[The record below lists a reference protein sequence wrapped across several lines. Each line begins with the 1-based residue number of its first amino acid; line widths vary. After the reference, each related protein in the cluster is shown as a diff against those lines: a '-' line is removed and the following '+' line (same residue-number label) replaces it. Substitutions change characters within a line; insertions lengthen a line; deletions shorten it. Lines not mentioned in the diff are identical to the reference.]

1 MERSYEA
8 PATVEAAVELL
19 QKHGAAARPLAGGT
33 DLLVQM
39 RSGAISPRVLVDVKR
54 IPELTRVEIGAE
66 EVVIGAAC
74 STASLREEPRLAEMF
89 PGLVEAAE
97 LIGSEQIQGR
107 ASIGGNLCN
116 ASPAADTVPALLV
129 NDAVCEIA
137 GPDGW
142 DRVSVGAFCMG
153 PGKTALQAGE
163 FLAALRLPV
172 PAPRCADAYL
182 RLIPRTEMDIA
193 VVGAAARVR
202 LDDAGNF
209 SDVCVALGAVAARAI
224 EVPEVVQ
231 ALLGEAPGEAAFE
244 RAAEA
249 ASRAADPIDDK
260 RGSAAYRRRV
270 AGVLTRRALAIASER
285 AAAQN

>member
-8 PATVEAAVELL
+8 PDTVEAAARLL
-19 QKHGAAARPLAGGT
+19 QEHGAAARPLAGGT

-39 RSGAISPRVLVDVKR
+39 RTGLAPPRVLVDVKR
-54 IPELTRVEIGAE
+54 IPELMRVEIGAE

-74 STASLREEPRLAEMF
+74 STASLREEARLAELF
-89 PGLVEAAE
+89 PGLLEAAE

-107 ASIGGNLCN
+107 ASLGGNLCN

-137 GPDGW
+137 GPSGL
-142 DRVSVGAFCMG
+142 RRLPVASFCTG
-153 PGKTALQAGE
+153 PGRTALQAGE
-163 FLAALRLPV
+163 FLVALRIPV

-202 LDDAGNF
+202 LGEGGNC
-209 SDVCVALGAVAARAI
+209 SEARVALGAVAARAI
-224 EVPEVVQ
+224 EVPEAAE
-231 ALLGEAPGEAAFE
+231 ALVGEAPGEAAFE
-244 RAAEA
+244 RAAQT

-260 RGSAAYRRRV
+260 RGSVAYRRRV
-270 AGVLTRRALAIASER
+270 AGVLTRRALGIAAQR
-285 AAAQN
+285 AAARN